1 MSELIVAGFK
11 GEFTADEVL
20 LDLLKMKQIHLIDL
34 DYAVVAARRDDGTIR
49 VSHNNV
55 VVHADATA
63 VGQWGTLLF
72 GGPVGYI
79 IGAIIGSVIGE
90 TVKGLKKIGVHDDF
104 IKDVSKTLEKGSS
117 AIFIRV
123 RKSLSDQVV
132 EELKNFKAKLLRS
145 SLTITDEAELLKKL
159 GQNKIL
165 KKTPPKSGGKKE
177 KKTV

>member
-1 MSELIVAGFK
+1 MSELVVAGFK

-34 DYAVVAARRDDGTIR
+34 DYAVVVARRDDGAIR

-63 VGQWGTLLF
+63 GGQWGILF

-79 IGAIIGSVIGE
+79 IGGIIGAVIGE
-90 TVKGLKKIGVHDDF
+90 TVKGLKQIGIQDDF
-104 IKDVSKTLEKGSS
+104 IKDVSETLEQGSS

-123 RKSLSDQVV
+123 RKSLSDKVV
-132 EELKNFKAKLLRS
+132 EELKNFNAKLLRS
-145 SLTITDEAELLKKL
+145 SLTITDETELLKEL

-165 KKTPPKSGGKKE
+165 KETLPRQKIKRKS
-177 KKTV
+177 

>member
-34 DYAVVAARRDDGTIR
+34 DYAVVVARRDDGTIR

-63 VGQWGTLLF
+63 GGQWGTLF

-90 TVKGLKKIGVHDDF
+90 TVKGLKQIGIQDDF
-104 IKDVSKTLEKGSS
+104 IKDVSETLEPGSS

-123 RKSLSDQVV
+123 RKALSDKVV
-132 EELKNFKAKLLRS
+132 EELKNFHAKLLMS
-145 SLTITDEAELLKKL
+145 SLTITDEAELLKVL
-159 GQNKIL
+159 GQNRNL
-165 KKTPPKSGGKKE
+165 
-177 KKTV
+177 

>member
-34 DYAVVAARRDDGTIR
+34 DYAVIAARRDDGTIR

-63 VGQWGTLLF
+63 GGQWGTLF

-79 IGAIIGSVIGE
+79 IGAIIGAVVGE
-90 TVKGLKKIGVHDDF
+90 TVKGLKQIGIQDDF
-104 IKDVSKTLEKGSS
+104 IREVSETLEPGSS

-123 RKSLSDQVV
+123 RKALSDKVV
-132 EELKNFKAKLLRS
+132 EELKNFHAKLLRS
-145 SLTITDEAELLKKL
+145 SLVITDEAELLKVL
-159 GQNKIL
+159 GQD
-165 KKTPPKSGGKKE
+165 
-177 KKTV
+177 

>member
-11 GEFTADEVL
+11 GEFSADQVL

-34 DYAVVAARRDDGTIR
+34 DYAVVVARRDDGAIR

-63 VGQWGTLLF
+63 GGQWGILF

-79 IGAIIGSVIGE
+79 IGAIIGAVVGE
-90 TVKGLKKIGVHDDF
+90 TVKGLKQIGIQDDF
-104 IKDVSKTLEKGSS
+104 IRDVSETLEPGSS

-123 RKSLSDQVV
+123 RKALSDKVV
-132 EELKNFKAKLLRS
+132 EELKNFHAKLLRS
-145 SLTITDEAELLKKL
+145 SLTITDEAELLKLL
-159 GQNKIL
+159 GHNRIQ
-165 KKTPPKSGGKKE
+165 
-177 KKTV
+177 

>member
-79 IGAIIGSVIGE
+79 IGALIGAVIGE
-90 TVKGLKKIGVHDDF
+90 TVKGLKKIGIQDDL
-104 IKDVSKTLEKGSS
+104 IKDVSETLEPGSS
-117 AIFIRV
+117 AIFILV
-123 RKSLSDQVV
+123 RKSLSDKVV
-132 EELKNFKAKLLRS
+132 EELKNFKAKLLRT
-145 SLTITDEAELLKKL
+145 SLTITNEAELLKEL
-159 GQNKIL
+159 GQNMTQNK
-165 KKTPPKSGGKKE
+165 G
-177 KKTV
+177 

>member
-79 IGAIIGSVIGE
+79 IGALIGAVIGE
-90 TVKGLKKIGVHDDF
+90 TVKGLKKIGIQDDL
-104 IKDVSKTLEKGSS
+104 IKDVSETLEPGSS
-117 AIFIRV
+117 AIFIMV
-123 RKSLSDQVV
+123 RKSLSDKVV
-132 EELKNFKAKLLRS
+132 EELKNFKAKLLRT
-145 SLTITDEAELLKKL
+145 SLTITNEAELLKEL
-159 GQNKIL
+159 GQNMTQNK
-165 KKTPPKSGGKKE
+165 G
-177 KKTV
+177 

>member
-34 DYAVVAARRDDGTIR
+34 DYAVVVAKRDDGTIR
-49 VSHNNV
+49 ARHNNV
-55 VVHADATA
+55 IVHADATA
-63 VGQWGTLLF
+63 VGQWGTLFF

-79 IGAIIGSVIGE
+79 IGAILGAVIGE
-90 TVKGLKKIGVHDDF
+90 TVKGLKKIGIQEDF
-104 IKDVSKTLEKGSS
+104 IKDVSETLEPGSS

-123 RKSLSDQVV
+123 RKSLSDKVV

-145 SLTITDEAELLKKL
+145 SLTITNESELLQELKQNMT
-159 GQNKIL
+159 QNKD
-165 KKTPPKSGGKKE
+165 
-177 KKTV
+177 

>member
-34 DYAVVAARRDDGTIR
+34 DYAVVVARRDDGTIR
-49 VSHNNV
+49 ISHNNV

-63 VGQWGTLLF
+63 GGQWGILF

-79 IGAIIGSVIGE
+79 IGAIIGAVIGE
-90 TVKGLKKIGVHDDF
+90 TVKGLKHIGIEDDF
-104 IKDVSKTLEKGSS
+104 IKEVSETLEQGSS

-123 RKSLSDQVV
+123 RKTLSDKVI
-132 EELKNFKAKLLRS
+132 EELRKFNAKLLRS
-145 SLTITDEAELLKKL
+145 SLTITVKVLE
-159 GQNKIL
+159 
-165 KKTPPKSGGKKE
+165 KS
-177 KKTV
+177 

>member
-79 IGAIIGSVIGE
+79 IGALIGAVIGE
-90 TVKGLKKIGVHDDF
+90 TVKGLKKIGIQDDL
-104 IKDVSKTLEKGSS
+104 IKDVSETLEPGSS
-117 AIFIRV
+117 AIFIMV
-123 RKSLSDQVV
+123 RKSLSDKVV
-132 EELKNFKAKLLRS
+132 EELKNFKAKLLRT
-145 SLTITDEAELLKKL
+145 SLTITNEAELLKEL
-159 GQNKIL
+159 GQNMTQNKDR
-165 KKTPPKSGGKKE
+165 
-177 KKTV
+177 

>member
-34 DYAVVAARRDDGTIR
+34 DYAVVVARRDDGTIR

-63 VGQWGTLLF
+63 GGQWGTLF
-72 GGPVGYI
+72 GGPVGYM
-79 IGAIIGSVIGE
+79 IGAIIGAAIGE
-90 TVKGLKKIGVHDDF
+90 TVKGLRQIGIHDDF
-104 IKDVSKTLEKGSS
+104 IREVSETLEQGSS

-123 RKSLSDQVV
+123 RKALSEKVL
-132 EELKNFKAKLLRS
+132 EELRNYNAKLLRS
-145 SLTITDEAELLKKL
+145 SLTITNEAELLKVL
-159 GQNKIL
+159 GKI
-165 KKTPPKSGGKKE
+165 
-177 KKTV
+177 

>member
-34 DYAVVAARRDDGTIR
+34 DYAVVVARRGDGTIR

-63 VGQWGTLLF
+63 GGQWGVLF

-79 IGAIIGSVIGE
+79 IGAIIGAVIGE
-90 TVKGLKKIGVHDDF
+90 TVKGLRQIGIKDDF
-104 IKDVSKTLEKGSS
+104 IKDVSETLEPGSS

-123 RKSLSDQVV
+123 RKALSEKVV
-132 EELKNFKAKLLRS
+132 EELKNFHAKLLRS
-145 SLTITDEAELLKKL
+145 SLVITDEAELLKVL
-159 GQNKIL
+159 GQD
-165 KKTPPKSGGKKE
+165 
-177 KKTV
+177 

>member
-34 DYAVVAARRDDGTIR
+34 DYAVVVARRDDGSIR

-55 VVHADATA
+55 VVHADVTA
-63 VGQWGTLLF
+63 GGQWGILF

-79 IGAIIGSVIGE
+79 IGGIIGAVIGE
-90 TVKGLKKIGVHDDF
+90 TVKGLKKIGIQDDF
-104 IKDVSKTLEKGSS
+104 IKDVSETLEPGSS

-123 RKSLSDQVV
+123 RKALSDKVV
-132 EELKNFKAKLLRS
+132 EELKKFDAKLLRS
-145 SLTITDEAELLKKL
+145 SLTITNEADLLKEL
-159 GQNKIL
+159 
-165 KKTPPKSGGKKE
+165 E
-177 KKTV
+177 KA

>member
-79 IGAIIGSVIGE
+79 IGALIGAVIGE
-90 TVKGLKKIGVHDDF
+90 TVKGLKKIGIQDDL
-104 IKDVSKTLEKGSS
+104 IKDVSETLEPGSS
-117 AIFIRV
+117 AIFILV
-123 RKSLSDQVV
+123 RKSLSDKVV
-132 EELKNFKAKLLRS
+132 EELRNFKAKLLRT
-145 SLTITDEAELLKKL
+145 SLTITNEAELLKEL
-159 GQNKIL
+159 GQNMTQNK
-165 KKTPPKSGGKKE
+165 G
-177 KKTV
+177 

>member
-79 IGAIIGSVIGE
+79 IGALIGAVIGE
-90 TVKGLKKIGVHDDF
+90 TVKGLKKIGIQDDL
-104 IKDVSKTLEKGSS
+104 IKDVSETLEPGSS
-117 AIFIRV
+117 AIFILV
-123 RKSLSDQVV
+123 RKSLSDKVV
-132 EELKNFKAKLLRS
+132 EELKIFNAKLLRS
-145 SLTITDEAELLKKL
+145 SLTITNEAELLKEL
-159 GQNKIL
+159 GQNIIL
-165 KKTPPKSGGKKE
+165 KETFPK
-177 KKTV
+177 

>member
-1 MSELIVAGFK
+1 MSELVVAGFK

-34 DYAVVAARRDDGTIR
+34 DYAVVVAKRDDGTIR
-49 VSHNNV
+49 VRHNNV

-79 IGAIIGSVIGE
+79 IGAIIGAVIGE
-90 TVKGLKKIGVHDDF
+90 TVKGLKKIGIQDDF
-104 IKDVSKTLEKGSS
+104 IKDVSETLEPGNS

-123 RKSLSDQVV
+123 RKSLSDKVV
-132 EELKNFKAKLLRS
+132 EELRNFKAKLLRA
-145 SLTITDEAELLKKL
+145 SLTITNEAELQRELRQDL
-159 GQNKIL
+159 TRNKD
-165 KKTPPKSGGKKE
+165 
-177 KKTV
+177 

>member
-11 GEFTADEVL
+11 GEFAADEVL

-34 DYAVVAARRDDGTIR
+34 DYAVVVARRDDGAIR

-63 VGQWGTLLF
+63 GGQWGILF

-79 IGAIIGSVIGE
+79 IGAIIGAVIGE
-90 TVKGLKKIGVHDDF
+90 TVKGLKQIGIQDDF
-104 IKDVSKTLEKGSS
+104 IKDVSETLEPGSS

-123 RKSLSDQVV
+123 RKALSDKVV
-132 EELKNFKAKLLRS
+132 EELKNFHAKLLRS
-145 SLTITDEAELLKKL
+145 SLTITDETELLKVL
-159 GQNKIL
+159 GQNRIM
-165 KKTPPKSGGKKE
+165 
-177 KKTV
+177 

>member
-34 DYAVVAARRDDGTIR
+34 DYAVVVARRDDGTIR

-63 VGQWGTLLF
+63 GGQWGTLF

-79 IGAIIGSVIGE
+79 IGAIIGAVIGE
-90 TVKGLKKIGVHDDF
+90 TVKGLKQIGIEDDF
-104 IKDVSKTLEKGSS
+104 IKDVSETLEPGNS

-123 RKSLSDQVV
+123 RKSLSDKVV

-145 SLTITDEAELLKKL
+145 ALTITDEAELLKVL
-159 GQNKIL
+159 GQNRIQ
-165 KKTPPKSGGKKE
+165 
-177 KKTV
+177 